1 MSDDRYV
8 GWQPLIEALCQACE
22 PFAIV
27 PHAKPKTGRWQLSC
41 PRMHP
46 SSFIE
51 LRRRLSGF
59 LTACANGAV
68 MEER

>member
-1 MSDDRYV
+1 M
-8 GWQPLIEALCQACE
+8 IEALCQACE

-27 PHAKPKTGRWQLSC
+27 PHAKPKTGNWQLSC
-41 PRMHP
+41 PLMHL

-59 LTACANGAV
+59 LIACANGAV
-68 MEER
+68 TEER